1 MIDQLVRELLAEQN
15 EVRGY
20 VKPDSAFFTL
30 AQWEEFVDRMLHLQK
45 LGQDTRGNGANMSEE
60 VNRLVMQHFAFQ
72 LQVEVPR
79 YDLLTQKNVYD
90 FVEDFVNH
98 RFWSFQRDF
107 GHFFPDASRLR
118 FAYFYS
124 RGDLEPYVLLDE
136 ELTIQL
142 YGSVWNPK
150 RLCHYTTMEGVQ
162 RIQAAIDDGQPF
174 DISCFTDAARPFF
187 RPESKMVVTLMG
199 NVRAGFRSDIKSFAV
214 DTGRRCAN
222 LLRFEYPGRDKNNL
236 CYELDSCDGELRT
249 SLWNEYIA
257 TPISIVSLREN

>member
-30 AQWEEFVDRMLHLQK
+30 AQWEEFVHRMLHLQK

-107 GHFFPDASRLR
+107 GHFFPDASRPVSYTHLR
-118 FAYFYS
+118 AH
-124 RGDLEPYVLLDE
+124 E
-136 ELTIQL
+136 T
-142 YGSVWNPK
+142 
-150 RLCHYTTMEGVQ
+150 
-162 RIQAAIDDGQPF
+162 
-174 DISCFTDAARPFF
+174 
-187 RPESKMVVTLMG
+187 
-199 NVRAGFRSDIKSFAV
+199 
-214 DTGRRCAN
+214 
-222 LLRFEYPGRDKNNL
+222 
-236 CYELDSCDGELRT
+236 
-249 SLWNEYIA
+249 
-257 TPISIVSLREN
+257 

>member
-15 EVRGY
+15 EVQGY

-30 AQWEEFVDRMLHLQK
+30 AQWEEFVDRMLHFQK
-45 LGQDTRGNGANMSEE
+45 LGHGTRGNGANMNEE

-72 LQVEVPR
+72 LQIEVPR

-136 ELTIQL
+136 ELTTQL

-162 RIQAAIDDGQPF
+162 RIQEAIDDGQPF

-257 TPISIVSLREN
+257 TPISIVSLRKN